1 MGLMD
6 KLSSIAAG
14 PAGQV
19 LGGFLSGEIEEQR
32 LEAEI
37 QREKDK
43 NKAGLVLYTQQ
54 KLIDENIDNIS
65 MANKKVDA
73 IESLNKRGIP
83 KYIIYE
89 MERNGF
95 FNQENPDNAL
105 GTAQQMWGDRFWL
118 DETNPYF
125 KEFTSRSG
133 QYEVPDVASQYQTS
147 ISGWQNQIN
156 GILNDDLG
164 IGNDTVKFLTEG
176 QTTTAPEQ

>member
-156 GILNDDLG
+156 GILNDD
-164 IGNDTVKFLTEG
+164 
-176 QTTTAPEQ
+176 